1 MNNGAVLTRRETQI
15 MELIYLGLSDKEIP
29 AYLEPSG
36 NKGRVSMNTV
46 RNIIA
51 NIKTKLQVQH
61 RTELTLWWSIN
72 HYHVSVDFSPLRRK
86 ICAGMMLVLL
96 VCQLCIDRS
105 IMVRPR
111 RSSVRTCRT
120 ISSGRRSRK
129 DDNCYSYEC

>member
-1 MNNGAVLTRRETQI
+1 MNHDAVLTRREIQI

-29 AYLEPSG
+29 AYLKPSG

-105 IMVRPR
+105 IMVRPC